1 LFILYNFHLLFI
13 ILCYEYI
20 IYKYIMGQAASRPP
34 VKQREIID
42 DRINFP
48 EKVYVLITTHGRIDY
63 IRAAHIQASADD
75 GPPVLGEVSKY
86 TVPDGITVT
95 KINPISYG
103 TCNFLTNEYAYEILE
118 FVKYTI
124 DNEFIPK
131 YDVAKNIEFTTK
143 TGKRILPQEGNVEE
157 AIVNFLKRNDPNI
170 KNLREEMKDLERE
183 NARTGKKNDPQI
195 NDMREYLNSPK
206 YFLNVYTSGTEAP
219 DKYYS
224 YDSNDKNVN
233 IIKEIGRN
241 NKIFDVM
248 DRLKDVTVK
257 TDPNTG
263 ETITTKE
270 TTEKK
275 IVDFF
280 KSNGVKEIVII
291 DLSCSVFLNV
301 EGFTPRARTRRLFRK
316 NIQTQTQ
323 TQKTGGKKTRIKIK
337 TSYKKKRKTLKR
349 KKV

>member
-1 LFILYNFHLLFI
+1 
-13 ILCYEYI
+13 
-20 IYKYIMGQAASRPP
+20 MGPAASRPLVTNRQFVEDKIP
-34 VKQREIID
+34 
-42 DRINFP
+42 FP
-48 EKVYVLITTHGRIDY
+48 EKVYVLITTHGWIDY
-63 IRAAHIQASADD
+63 RRAANRQESND
-75 GPPVLGEVSKY
+75 GPPVIGEVSKY
-86 TVPDGITVT
+86 TVPDGITVI
-95 KINPISYG
+95 KINPISHG
-103 TCNFLTNEYAYEILE
+103 TCNYLTDVYAYEILE
-118 FVKYTI
+118 FVKYAI

-131 YDVAKNIEFTTK
+131 YDVINNIEFTTK
-143 TGKRILPQEGNVEE
+143 TGKRILPQEEKVEE
-157 AIVNFLKRNDPNI
+157 AILNFLKRNDPNI
-170 KNLREEMKDLERE
+170 KSVRQQMKDLERE
-183 NARTGKKNDPQI
+183 NARTGKKNNAQI

-219 DKYYS
+219 DKYYN

-233 IIKEIGRN
+233 VIKEIGRN

-248 DRLKDVTVK
+248 NHLKDVSVK

-291 DLSCSVFLNV
+291 DLSCAVFLNV

-316 NIQTQTQ
+316 NIQSQAQ
-323 TQKTGGKKTRIKIK
+323 AQKTGGKKTRRKS
-337 TSYKKKRKTLKR
+337 SYKRKTLKKR
-349 KKV
+349 V